1 MKLFIVPS
9 MAAAVL
15 MGAAAIALAQMPTDP
30 AAQVDYRQ
38 DHMEKLLGAARQL
51 NAFARDGQGTVA
63 EMADPA
69 GRVAE
74 VAAVIDTLF
83 PEGTAVGVGD
93 SNALAEI
100 WANPDDFT
108 AKRQGLKDASAGLSA
123 AVATGD
129 EAAVKAAIATLGDAC
144 SACHSTYRK
153 D

>member
-1 MKLFIVPS
+1 MKRYLVPS
-9 MAAAVL
+9 MAAAIFA
-15 MGAAAIALAQMPTDP
+15 GAAAIATAQMPTDP
-30 AAQVDYRQ
+30 TAQVDYRQ
-38 DHMEKLLGAARQL
+38 DHMDKMRGAARVL
-51 NAFARDGQGTVA
+51 TAFARDGQGTVA

-69 GRVAE
+69 AQVAE

-83 PEGTAVGVGD
+83 PDGTAVGVGD
-93 SNALAEI
+93 SNALPEI
-100 WANPDDFT
+100 WANADDFT
-108 AKRQGLKDASAGLSA
+108 TKRQGLKDASAGLTA